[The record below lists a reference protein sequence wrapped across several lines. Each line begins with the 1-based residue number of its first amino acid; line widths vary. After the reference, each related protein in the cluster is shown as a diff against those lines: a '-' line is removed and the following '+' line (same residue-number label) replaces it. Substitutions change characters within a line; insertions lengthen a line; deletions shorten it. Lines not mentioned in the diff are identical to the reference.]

1 MADTY
6 SYTDAVRLLGGGRS
20 RVVTA
25 LDNLAGGLLL
35 GGSLL
40 VPGLLALFDAKAEFA
55 RLSRELVGKA
65 SEQWH
70 GLGRYDRTERLAAA
84 HSVLVVTAYFEA
96 LAELDLP
103 ISFAELE
110 LTRDEQL
117 LLTGHKIESTV
128 RSPLRALFSSPVPRP
143 APHEPYGE
151 FRGALRLMYEVVT
164 VRLEGFLP
172 GLAAWERLP
181 PSDRTAF
188 LTSVEP
194 LPEQAIRRYDELFGR
209 LAADFPE
216 VAFWAQ
222 LREHEGTRAEVRGV
236 LAVLRDARADVRE
249 LGISLAGLERTLA
262 RIAAGRTA
270 ADLPEALRRAYAD
283 TLDDSVVESGEVPDW
298 LSVPTL
304 GQAYV
309 PPLCRVAEL
318 VGDDARPSDE
328 WWWTQQPVRDDLPEF
343 LLGYLTSPRA
353 TRTPL
358 LVLGQP
364 GSGKSVLTRTLAAR
378 LPAADFLVV
387 RVELR
392 NVSALT
398 DLQDQIE
405 RAVRDVTGERMDW
418 PALAGEAGGALPVVL
433 LDGFDELLQATGISQ
448 TDYLDRVARFQRREA
463 VQGRPVVVVVTSRTS
478 VADRAVPPD
487 GTVAVRLEPFDAE
500 RVSAWLDV
508 WNAVNAENFARRDVA
523 PLAPDTVL
531 AHGRL
536 AEQPLL
542 LLMLALYDADGNAL
556 RAAGQLRRDE
566 LYERLLDRFARR
578 EVTKHRAGLDRSE
591 LDAAVAAEL
600 YRLSVVAFALFNRGA
615 QWVTKKELDDDLG
628 ALLGPAPSSPPAEHR
643 RTPLRPAEI
652 VLGRFFFVHRSRVAD
667 NAAAG
672 DDELE
677 TYEFL
682 HATFGE
688 YLVARLV
695 WHVLAGMVAARQAA
709 AVAPFGMPFG
719 DPQPVDDGRLHAL
732 TSWAALCGRAP
743 VVEFLTGM
751 MPTLDQERRNCLVE
765 LLIGLFRAANWAR
778 AEHRY
783 DRYQPRPVPV
793 PARHAAYSVN
803 LLLLAVCAA
812 GTLPGSTLY
821 GAGTNVVPSWHR
833 HVLLWRS
840 QLLSADWTSFVRTV
854 ALDRVGMGEH
864 RDIQLRLAGPE
875 DETPPPIDLGWT
887 MGQVWPDQQPEHVP
901 RVVTFRWGAREVNLL
916 CGVGEDMTQHAL
928 DPLIARQPDAV
939 KVARVGPAAQLRS
952 EAHELVALLLTPL
965 SETTPTERLSV
976 YRRWLRMCEFRPF
989 ETLPLTLLLE
999 RLAADTDLPAPVA
1012 AGILSSATGQA
1023 RQGYFQARPLPP
1035 EPYLRCVRVWL
1046 GRDEDADRELAR
1058 LLRHLLPD
1066 LLVERN
1072 RPRPGTSTAEH
1083 LTAVLDEL
1091 ERLDLLDEAG
1101 VDPTLPPI
1109 LRATATM
1116 AGGPAGPA
1124 PPG

>member
-1 MADTY
+1 MADTF
-6 SYTDAVRLLGGGRS
+6 SYADAVRLLGGGNS
-20 RVVTA
+20 PVVTA
-25 LDNLAGGLLL
+25 LDNLAGGVLL

-40 VPGLLALFDAKAEFA
+40 VPGMLALFDAKAEFA

-65 SEQWH
+65 NEQWH
-70 GLGRYDRTERLAAA
+70 RLGRYDRTERLAAA
-84 HSVLVVTAYFEA
+84 HSVLVVTAFFEA
-96 LAELDLP
+96 LAESDLP
-103 ISFAELE
+103 FSFAELK

-117 LLTGHKIESTV
+117 LLSGHEFQGAV
-128 RSPLRALFSSPVPRP
+128 RSPLTALFASPVPRP
-143 APHEPYGE
+143 APHEPYDD
-151 FRGALRLMYEVVT
+151 FRARLGLMYGTVT
-164 VRLEGFLP
+164 GRLWNFVP
-172 GLAAWERLP
+172 GLAVWEKLRLP
-181 PSDRTAF
+181 ERAAF
-188 LTSVEP
+188 AKLREP
-194 LPEQAIRRYDELFGR
+194 LPERAMRRYDELFGR

-222 LREHEGTRAEVRGV
+222 VREHEGTRADVREV
-236 LAVLRDARADVRE
+236 LTVLRDAQTGVRD
-249 LGISLAGLERTLA
+249 LGTSLAGLERVLA
-262 RIAAGRTA
+262 RVAAGRDA
-270 ADLPEALRRAYAD
+270 ADLPDALRRAYTD
-283 TLDDSVVESGEVPDW
+283 TLNDPVVESGEVPDW
-298 LSVPTL
+298 LSVPAL

-309 PPLCRVAEL
+309 PPLCRIAEL
-318 VGDDARPSDE
+318 TGDDSKPSDE
-328 WWWTQQPVRDDLPEF
+328 SWWMRAPVRADLPEF

-353 TRTPL
+353 TRAPL

-405 RAVRDVTGERMDW
+405 TAVRDVTGERMDW
-418 PALAGEAGGALPVVL
+418 PALAGAAGGALPVIL

-448 TDYLDRVARFQRREA
+448 SDYLDRVARFQRREG
-463 VQGRPVVVVVTSRTS
+463 VQGRPAVVVVTSRTS

-500 RVSAWLDV
+500 RVGAWLDV

-531 AHGRL
+531 AHGKL

-556 RAAGQLRRDE
+556 RDAGQLRRDE

-578 EVTKHRAGLDRSE
+578 EVSKHRAGLDRSE
-591 LDAAVAAEL
+591 LDAAIAAEL

-615 QWVTKKELDDDLG
+615 QWVTKKELDDDLV
-628 ALLGPAPSSPPAEHR
+628 ALLGPDPSGRPADDR
-643 RTPLRPAEI
+643 RPALRPAEV
-652 VLGRFFFVHRSRVAD
+652 VLGRFFFVHRSRVTD
-667 NAAAG
+667 NAASS
-672 DDELE
+672 DDDLE

-695 WHVLAGMVAARQAA
+695 WHVLSGMVAARQAA
-709 AVAPFGMPFG
+709 AGAPFGMPFG

-751 MPTLDQERRNCLVE
+751 MSTLNQERRDFLVE
-765 LLIGLFRAANWAR
+765 LLIGLFRAASWPR
-778 AEHRY
+778 TEHRY
-783 DRYQPRPVPV
+783 DRYQPRPLPV

-821 GAGTNVVPSWHR
+821 GAGVDVVPSWHR

-840 QLLSADWTSFVRTV
+840 QLLSADWTSFVRTM
-854 ALDRVGMGEH
+854 ALDRIGMGES
-864 RDIQLRLAGPE
+864 RDIHLRLAGP
-875 DETPPPIDLGWT
+875 DETPPPIDLAWT
-887 MGQVWPDQQPEHVP
+887 MGPAWPDQQPDHVP
-901 RVVTFRWGAREVNLL
+901 RVVSFRWGAREVNIL

-928 DPLIARQPDAV
+928 DPLVARQPDAV
-939 KVARVGPAAQLRS
+939 KVARVGPASPLRS
-952 EAHELVALLLTPL
+952 EAHELIALLLTPL
-965 SETTPTERLSV
+965 SETSPTERLSV
-976 YRRWLRMCEFRPF
+976 YQRWLRVCDFRLHEP
-989 ETLPLTLLLE
+989 LPLTLLLE

-1012 AGILSSATGQA
+1012 VAFLSGVTGRA
-1023 RQGYFQARPLPP
+1023 RQGFATVRRLPP
-1035 EPYLRCVRVWL
+1035 EPYLRCVRAWL

-1058 LLRHLLPD
+1058 LVRPLLSD
-1066 LLVERN
+1066 LLHEPD
-1072 RPRPGTSTAEH
+1072 RPQPGAPVAVH
-1083 LTAVLDEL
+1083 LRAVLDEL

-1101 VDPTLPPI
+1101 VDATIPPI
-1109 LRATATM
+1109 QRLIDTM
-1116 AGGPAGPA
+1116 AVGATEPT